1 MIDSDEMKVKEEV
14 CRLFTVLTI
23 FEVEDVLHL
32 FEEAKIVAI
41 YYRLLKEVP
50 ELVDTCLE
58 CLIIVLE
65 FA

>member
-1 MIDSDEMKVKEEV
+1 MIESDEVKVKGEV

-23 FEVEDVLHL
+23 YQVEDVLHL

-50 ELVDTCLE
+50 
-58 CLIIVLE
+58 
-65 FA
+65 